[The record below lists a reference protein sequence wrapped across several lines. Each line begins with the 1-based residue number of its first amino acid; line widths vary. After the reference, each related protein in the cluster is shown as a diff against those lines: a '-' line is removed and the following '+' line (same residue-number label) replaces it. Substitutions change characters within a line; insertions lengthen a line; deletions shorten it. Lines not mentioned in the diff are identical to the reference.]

1 MLSRAG
7 RTISASNGTV
17 PGRGSDAGSR
27 SLKGIIFNLL
37 EEVVTAH
44 IGEAVWDAMLA
55 GAGTEGAYTSLG
67 NYPDE
72 EFTGLLEQLSRHRGQ
87 PERQVL
93 KWFGE
98 RSMPYLARRF
108 PEFFEPHP
116 SLCSFLLSLN
126 DVIHAEVRKLYPGAD
141 VPDFEFECPAAGGA
155 HDTLIIHYRSKRRL
169 CQLAE
174 GFIAGAAHHFQET
187 VAVTQRVCMLEGADE
202 CALVCEFE
210 RRARS

>member
-1 MLSRAG
+1 
-7 RTISASNGTV
+7 
-17 PGRGSDAGSR
+17 
-27 SLKGIIFNLL
+27 LKGIIFNLL

-44 IGEAVWDAMLA
+44 IDETVWDAMLA

-72 EFTGLLEQLSRHRGQ
+72 EFARLLEQLSRHQRQ
-87 PERQVL
+87 PDRQVL

-98 RSMPYLARRF
+98 RAMPFLARRF

-126 DVIHAEVRKLYPGAD
+126 DVIHAEVRKLYAGAD
-141 VPDFEFECPAAGGA
+141 VPDFVFESPAGTEA
-155 HDTLIIHYRSKRRL
+155 HETLIIHYRSKRRL

-174 GFIAGAAHHFQET
+174 GFIAGAARHFEET

-202 CALVCEFE
+202 CALVCKFE
-210 RRARS
+210 SRARR